1 MTEDSSTRTCP
12 HASGAAEA
20 ARVRRA
26 SKADRA
32 DLPLPPGPGGRRL
45 RHLITH
51 FTTYPEFTRKMYRE
65 YGDVVLYRMTWL
77 GKCCL
82 LFDPALIRA
91 VLDTEERELIRQQ
104 LSVDLARFPHGGMNT
119 RYGEDHNER
128 AAIVRSAFSADRMHS
143 YTGRIADR
151 VRERVDSWRDGQ
163 PIDVL
168 QEMLRLCVGVF
179 LDLLV
184 GEDMGPDVDVGMDL
198 RRALKVEYIVEQLP
212 FLRRFRRLP
221 LPFVKRL
228 DRTFEAVDD
237 LIYRAIE
244 RSEDPSHEGRDLVS
258 HIVRT
263 RRETDGGGPY
273 PSNEEIRDEI
283 VLVLLSAGPAAH
295 LLTCGIEHLAREPAV
310 CNRLAAEADEV
321 LNGRPVRGFDV
332 DRLPYARAT
341 VAEVLRL
348 SSTAW
353 VVWKRAA
360 EDLVVD
366 GYLIPRGTIVHPCF
380 GVVHQRPEYYERG
393 EEFRPE
399 RWLDQPRP
407 DSGSGP
413 PPYHPFS
420 YGFRECPGG
429 GFANVTGAFLLAE
442 IARQWELERVSRRRQ
457 RPFALRPLGGP
468 MRVRGSLRLR
478 PRARNA
484 ASYTG

>member
-1 MTEDSSTRTCP
+1 MKEDSSTRTCP

-65 YGDVVLYRMTWL
+65 YGDIVLYRMTWL

-104 LSVDLARFPHGGMNT
+104 LSVDLVRFPHGGMNT
-119 RYGEDHNER
+119 RYGEEHNAR
-128 AAIVRSAFSADRMHS
+128 AAIVRSAFSADRMHC
-143 YTGRIADR
+143 YTGRIAGR

-184 GEDMGPDVDVGMDL
+184 GEDMDPDVDVGMDL

-244 RSEDPSHEGRDLVS
+244 RSESPSHEGRDLVS
-258 HIVRT
+258 RIVRT
-263 RRETDGGGPY
+263 RRETVGGGPY

-295 LLTCGIEHLAREPAV
+295 LMTCGIEHLVREPAV

-321 LNGRPVRGFDV
+321 LEGRPVRGTDV

-360 EDLVVD
+360 EDLVMD

-399 RWLDQPRP
+399 RWLDEPRP
-407 DSGSGP
+407 DAGSGP

-429 GFANVTGAFLLAE
+429 GFGTVTGAFLLAE
-442 IARQWELERVSRRRQ
+442 IARRWKLERVSRRRQ

-468 MRVRGSLRLR
+468 MRVRGSFRLR
-478 PRARNA
+478 PLARDA
-484 ASYTG
+484 ASQTG

>member
-1 MTEDSSTRTCP
+1 M
-12 HASGAAEA
+12 
-20 ARVRRA
+20 
-26 SKADRA
+26 
-32 DLPLPPGPGGRRL
+32 
-45 RHLITH
+45 
-51 FTTYPEFTRKMYRE
+51 
-65 YGDVVLYRMTWL
+65 
-77 GKCCL
+77 
-82 LFDPALIRA
+82 
-91 VLDTEERELIRQQ
+91 LDTEERELIRQQ
-104 LSVDLARFPHGGMNT
+104 LSVDLARFSHGGMNT
-119 RYGEDHNER
+119 RYGEDHNTR
-128 AAIVRSAFSADRMHS
+128 AAIVRSAFAADRIHC
-143 YTGRIADR
+143 YTGGIAER

-184 GEDMGPDVDVGMDL
+184 GGDMDPDVDVGMDL

-221 LPFVKRL
+221 LPFVQRL
-228 DRTFEAVDD
+228 DATFEAVDD

-244 RSEDPSHEGRDLVS
+244 RSERPSYEGRDLVS

-263 RRETDGGGPY
+263 RRETGGGGPY
-273 PSNEEIRDEI
+273 PSKEEIRDEI
-283 VLVLLSAGPAAH
+283 VLVLLSAGPTAH

-310 CNRLAAEADEV
+310 RERLAVEADEV
-321 LNGRPVRGFDV
+321 LSGRSVRGSDL
-332 DRLPYARAT
+332 DRLPYARAA
-341 VAEVLRL
+341 VAEILRL

-366 GYLIPRGTIVHPCF
+366 GYLIPKGTIVHPCF
-380 GVVHQRPEYYERG
+380 GVVHQRPEYYEHG

-399 RWLDQPRP
+399 RWLDEPRL
-407 DSGSGP
+407 DAGSGL

-429 GFANVTGAFLLAE
+429 GFAAVTGAFLLAA
-442 IARQWELERVSRRRQ
+442 IAGQWELERVTRRRK

-468 MRVRGSLRLR
+468 MRVRGPLRMT
-478 PRARNA
+478 PRTRGAV
-484 ASYTG
+484 S

>member
-119 RYGEDHNER
+119 RYGEEHNER

-163 PIDVL
+163 PVDVL

-184 GEDMGPDVDVGMDL
+184 GEDMDPDVDVGMDL

-221 LPFVKRL
+221 LPFVARL

-244 RSEDPSHEGRDLVS
+244 RSESPSHEGRDLVS
-258 HIVRT
+258 RIVRT
-263 RRETDGGGPY
+263 RRETNGGGPY

-295 LLTCGIEHLAREPAV
+295 LMTCAIEHLVREPAV
-310 CNRLAAEADEV
+310 RNRLAAEADEV
-321 LNGRPVRGFDV
+321 LKGRPIHGTDV

-360 EDLVVD
+360 EDLVVA
-366 GYLIPRGTIVHPCF
+366 GHLIPRGTIVHPCF

-429 GFANVTGAFLLAE
+429 GFGTVTGAFLLAE
-442 IARQWELERVSRRRQ
+442 IARQWKLERVSRRRQ

-468 MRVRGSLRLR
+468 MRVRGSFRLR
-478 PRARNA
+478 PLARDA
-484 ASYTG
+484 ASQTG